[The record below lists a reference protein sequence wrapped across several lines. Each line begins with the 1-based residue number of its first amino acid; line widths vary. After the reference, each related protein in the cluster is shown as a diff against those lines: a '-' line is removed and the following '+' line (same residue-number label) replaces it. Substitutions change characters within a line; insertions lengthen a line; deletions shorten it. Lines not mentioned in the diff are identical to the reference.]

1 MAKITLIGMYNFDQT
16 LFDNLTLPTGIE
28 KSTLVDNILIRS
40 GEFEVL
46 YPDMDYLKFAIGAWS
61 RKWRPTFDRWQKA
74 LEIEYKPLENYDRIE
89 EWEENGDKEGSET
102 NGISGNASENSA
114 GSNTNEV
121 TGSEGTK
128 HQESHVDNTSDN
140 ETENTSGSTTN
151 KQLQV
156 GSSSG
161 STSGT
166 TSSTTDTDKSAYDS
180 ATLVNVEELRVSG
193 ADSSSNSA
201 STSMSISDIKTDSI
215 VVSRIKAGML
225 NSSINISV
233 SAAKLENMSGTN
245 TLTVS
250 KTHTENLKKA
260 LSEMNKLTHQ
270 GRTHGNIGVTTSQMM
285 LKSELDLGYWNIYE
299 KITDLFLTE
308 FVIPIY

>member
-1 MAKITLIGMYNFDQT
+1 MAKITLIGMYNYDQT
-16 LFDNLTLPTGIE
+16 LFDLLTLPTGID
-28 KSTLVDNILIRS
+28 KNTLIDNILIRS

-46 YPDMDYLKFAIGAWS
+46 YPDMDYLKFSIGAWS

-74 LEIEYKPLENYDRIE
+74 LEIEYDPLDNYNRIE
-89 EWEENGDKEGSET
+89 EWSEIGNKKGSESSDASGSET
-102 NGISGNASENSA
+102 EGHAESRSDSISGN
-114 GSNTNEV
+114 
-121 TGSEGTK
+121 
-128 HQESHVDNTSDN
+128 D
-140 ETENTSGSTTN
+140 TENTSGSTTN
-151 KQLQV
+151 KELQV

-193 ADSSSNSA
+193 ADASSNTA
-201 STSMSISDIKTDSI
+201 ATSMSISGLKLDSV
-215 VVSRIKAGML
+215 VVSRIKSEL
-225 NSSINISV
+225 Q
-233 SAAKLENMSGTN
+233 SGT
-245 TLTVS
+245 TSIDIS
-250 KTHTENLKKA
+250 KAHTEKLKKA
-260 LSEMNKLTHQ
+260 LEEMNNLKHL
-270 GRTHGNIGVTTSQMM
+270 GRIHGNIGVTTSQQM

>member
-1 MAKITLIGMYNFDQT
+1 MAKITLIGMYNYDQT
-16 LFDNLTLPTGIE
+16 LFDLLTLPTGID

-46 YPDMDYLKFAIGAWS
+46 YPDMDYLKFSIGAWS

-74 LEIEYKPLENYDRIE
+74 LEIEYNPLENYDRTE
-89 EWEENGDKEGSET
+89 EWTDNRDVSGTDNETSSGSET
-102 NGISGNASENSA
+102 NDITGNDTSDQSESRSDSGSGNE
-114 GSNTNEV
+114 
-121 TGSEGTK
+121 K
-128 HQESHVDNTSDN
+128 
-140 ETENTSGSTTN
+140 ENTSGSASS
-151 KQLQV
+151 KELQV

-193 ADSSSNSA
+193 ADASHNSA
-201 STSMSISDIKTDSI
+201 TTSMSISNLKLDSI
-215 VVSRIKAGML
+215 VVSRIKSEM
-225 NSSINISV
+225 SSGSTTLKV
-233 SAAKLENMSGTN
+233 SRAH
-245 TLTVS
+245 V
-250 KTHTENLKKA
+250 ENLTNA
-260 LSEMNKLTHQ
+260 LSAMKDLTHKLDDDLTHK
-270 GRTHGNIGVTTSQMM
+270 GRIRGNIGVTTSQQM

-308 FVIPIY
+308 FIIPIY